1 MGKRSRQRDRN
12 REGEDEGAGKLEAPS
27 SEYRSPGDDASLTL
41 RGVLTPRTRAQ
52 YADVLHG
59 DSRSKEDAWQRGVE
73 FLFERL
79 VVGWEVS
86 GVPTTGQKDLL
97 LRLRAATQDERRW
110 VRAVLREHVAE
121 HFPDVEAP

>member
-1 MGKRSRQRDRN
+1 VGRRSRQR
-12 REGEDEGAGKLEAPS
+12 AGGRAEKLDAPLC
-27 SEYRSPGDDASLTL
+27 EYHSPDGDATLTL

-59 DSRSKEDAWQRGVE
+59 DARSREDAWQRAVE
-73 FLFERL
+73 LLFERL

-86 GVPTTGQKDLL
+86 GVPTKGQKYLL

-110 VRAVLREHVAE
+110 IRAVLREHVAE

>member
-1 MGKRSRQRDRN
+1 MGKRSRQRGR
-12 REGEDEGAGKLEAPS
+12 GEKLEAPV
-27 SEYRSPGDDASLTL
+27 SEYHAADDGAVISL
-41 RGVLTPRTRAQ
+41 RGAMTPKTRAQ
-52 YADVLHG
+52 YAEVLHG
-59 DSRSKEDAWQRGVE
+59 NTGSQEDAWQRAVE

-97 LRLRAATQDERRW
+97 LRLRASTQDERRW
-110 VRAVLREHVAE
+110 VRAVLREHIAE